1 MEDNKSLISE
11 RSGKNVL
18 WKQRNVIL
26 PICGLLVFLA
36 CLLFIFS
43 ALLGGGKMSAQLS
56 CGRGWK
62 EFNQSC
68 YKLAMDYH
76 NMEECRRECKEGGGD
91 LASVHSVEENNLIIS
106 LLKDRPER
114 EGKKSTWIAG
124 SITERDG
131 HFRWMDG
138 TDWDFENWDQ
148 GRTGKIDNIHR
159 NQCFCRGT

>member
-1 MEDNKSLISE
+1 
-11 RSGKNVL
+11 
-18 WKQRNVIL
+18 
-26 PICGLLVFLA
+26 
-36 CLLFIFS
+36 
-43 ALLGGGKMSAQLS
+43 MSAQMS

-68 YKLAMDYH
+68 YKIAMDYH
-76 NMEECRRECKEGGGD
+76 NIEECRRECKESGGH
-91 LASVHSVEENNLIIS
+91 LASLHSVEENNLIIS

-131 HFRWMDG
+131 HFRWMYG

-148 GRTGKIDNIHR
+148 GEPDKKKFGKTHHECVFLGDNSADLGLWWDGVCKWSYWSYDCVCMKKMR
-159 NQCFCRGT
+159 